1 MLKIRFL
8 LVLLFV
14 FFSFLGCQ
22 EKSTSGPAEIHW
34 DRDMC
39 DRCVMVLSDRKNTVQ
54 LQHPN
59 EKKTYKFDDIG
70 CMVLWLKEEG
80 AAFSNGAKIWIT
92 DAKTGEWI
100 DARSA
105 FYTSE
110 NVTPMAFGYSAY
122 GSKESIKEDEEIL
135 TYDEVVQKIK

>member
-1 MLKIRFL
+1 MLKFKLFL
-8 LVLLFV
+8 LSCVMFL
-14 FFSFLGCQ
+14 FLGCE
-22 EKSTSGPAEIHW
+22 EKASDGHAKIHW

-54 LQHPN
+54 LQHPKA
-59 EKKTYKFDDIG
+59 KKAYKFDDIG
-70 CMVLWLKEEG
+70 CMVLWLKEENPDFG
-80 AAFSNGAKIWIT
+80 NSAKIWIT

-100 DARSA
+100 DVRSA

-122 GSKESIKEDEEIL
+122 GSKESIKEGEEIL